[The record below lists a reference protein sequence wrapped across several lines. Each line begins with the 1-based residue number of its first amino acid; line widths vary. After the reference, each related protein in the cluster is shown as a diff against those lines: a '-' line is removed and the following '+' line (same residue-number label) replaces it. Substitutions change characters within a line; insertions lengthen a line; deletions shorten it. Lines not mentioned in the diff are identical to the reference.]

1 MCVEGRARQSELL
14 CRDLLCEMRGR
25 AISCEMMGRA
35 RQGEL

>member
-14 CRDLLCEMRGR
+14 CIALLCEMTRR
-25 AISCEMMGRA
+25 ALSCEMMGRA